1 MTPTPSTF
9 TDHMFHVQFM
19 QALGCDALDFTA
31 WNSMLSGSIATSKG
45 DLAGEWKIKTQF
57 NAQDQF
63 LKIVPGAEDALV
75 GIFVNNQFVWTTN
88 PAEATLFSSTAVSAI
103 LANVSFTT
111 IHGDAVGEFAKVGT
125 GVQVI

>member
-1 MTPTPSTF
+1 MVRG
-9 TDHMFHVQFM
+9 D
-19 QALGCDALDFTA
+19 
-31 WNSMLSGSIATSKG
+31 IATSKG
-45 DLAGEWKIKTQF
+45 NLAGEWKVKTQF

-63 LKIVPGAEDALV
+63 LKVVPGAANLLV
-75 GIFVNNQFVWTTN
+75 NIFTKNQFVWTTN

-111 IHGDAVGEFAKVGT
+111 IHGAAVGEFAKVGT